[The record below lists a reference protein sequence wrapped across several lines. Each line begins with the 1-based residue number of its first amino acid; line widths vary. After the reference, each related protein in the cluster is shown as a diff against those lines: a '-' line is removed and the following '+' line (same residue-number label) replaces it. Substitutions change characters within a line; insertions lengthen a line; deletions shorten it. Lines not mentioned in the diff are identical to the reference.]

1 MYNVYYLIKMKCDLF
16 GLNLRRGFM
25 FRHLKFLTYHG
36 GKFCLARLFLQ
47 Y

>member
-25 FRHLKFLTYHG
+25 DTYN
-36 GKFCLARLFLQ
+36 F
-47 Y
+47 